1 MRQYDIWVW
10 MPEFPLAT
18 MDRIIRK
25 VGKVRVS
32 RAAAMELSSVLETY
46 GMDLAKEAIKLAE
59 HRGAK
64 TVTEVDVRA
73 AASRVRV

>member
-1 MRQYDIWVW
+1 

-18 MDRIIRK
+18 MDRIIRR

-32 RAAAMELSSVLETY
+32 RGAAMELSSVLEAY
-46 GMDLAKEAIKLAE
+46 GMDLAKEAITLVE
-59 HRGAK
+59 HRRAK
-64 TVTEVDVRA
+64 TVTDVDVRA